1 MSDTKLTPILSHLP
15 SDKVRELEM
24 ITQRIVATNKAELV
38 ILFGS
43 YARGDYKTK
52 RGTRQGKKSD
62 YDIFVAVSEYE
73 HRKALQ
79 NELNH
84 AFDDCSHPV
93 QLVVEDIAFVNSRL
107 EERQYFFSDIKREG
121 KVLFDSGKYE
131 LAESVEL
138 TTTRRREIAEADF
151 KQWFDEAKNFYQS
164 ATHAINNKKYRHASF
179 NIQQVVEMCY
189 TAIEMVFTHYNPHEH
204 NLKGLRSRLPIFD
217 RRIHEAFPLKTEA
230 QQDLF
235 DQLNFAYI
243 GGRYRS
249 DSEFPVNQEQL
260 DYWCAETEKL
270 MDLTKVICNERIQA
284 FREAEIKDIQ

>member
-1 MSDTKLTPILSHLP
+1 M
-15 SDKVRELEM
+15 
-24 ITQRIVATNKAELV
+24 
-38 ILFGS
+38 
-43 YARGDYKTK
+43 
-52 RGTRQGKKSD
+52 
-62 YDIFVAVSEYE
+62 
-73 HRKALQ
+73 
-79 NELNH
+79 
-84 AFDDCSHPV
+84 

-138 TTTRRREIAEADF
+138 TATRRREIAEADF
-151 KQWFDEAKNFYQS
+151 KQWFGDAKTAYKGADFY
-164 ATHAINNKKYRHASF
+164 IKENDFRWASF
-179 NIQQVVEMCY
+179 HLQQAVEMCY

-204 NLKGLRSRLPIFD
+204 NLKVLRSRLPIFD
-217 RRIHEAFPLKTEA
+217 RRIHEAFPLKTEV

-260 DYWCAETEKL
+260 DYWCEETKKL
-270 MDLTKVICNERIQA
+270 IDLTKVICNERIQV
-284 FREAEIKDIQ
+284 FKEAGKT